1 MRMVD
6 RSDPYTLDFLVKKKM
21 QAKRRRSKP
30 YPKAVLDMVE
40 DFQPGAREAEDFDVE
55 NEDFDFD
62 FEANF
67 EQDMEYE
74 NDDDEP
80 DTEEGASDPNPES
93 LQLLEEMDEIHDDE
107 IGLGDNLA
115 EYLSTE

>member
-55 NEDFDFD
+55 NEDFDF
-62 FEANF
+62 EANF
-67 EQDMEYE
+67 EQDMEYQ
-74 NDDDEP
+74 NDDES
-80 DTEEGASDPNPES
+80 DTEEGASDPNPET
-93 LQLLEEMDEIHDDE
+93 LQLLEELDEIHDDE

>member
-40 DFQPGAREAEDFDVE
+40 DYQPGAREVEDFDLE
-55 NEDFDFD
+55 NEDFD

-74 NDDDEP
+74 NDDES
-80 DTEEGASDPNPES
+80 DTEEASDPNPET
-93 LQLLEEMDEIHDDE
+93 LQLLEELDEIEEDE
-107 IGLGDNLA
+107 RGLGDNLA

>member
-55 NEDFDFD
+55 NEDFDF
-62 FEANF
+62 EANF
-67 EQDMEYE
+67 EQDMEYQ
-74 NDDDEP
+74 NDDEP
-80 DTEEGASDPNPES
+80 EDASDPNPET
-93 LQLLEEMDEIHDDE
+93 LQLLEELDEIHDDE